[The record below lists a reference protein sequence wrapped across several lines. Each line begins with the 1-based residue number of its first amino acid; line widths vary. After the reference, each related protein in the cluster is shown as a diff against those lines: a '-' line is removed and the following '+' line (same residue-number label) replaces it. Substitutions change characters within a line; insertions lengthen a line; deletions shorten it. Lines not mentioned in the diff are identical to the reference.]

1 ILEKLKNVEKEMDQI
16 NQDMKQAQK
25 NLNELSKCC
34 GLCLCPF
41 NRWDRAYI
49 NYWRK
54 KQVKTPKESKQNIVS
69 SQPTVVHDG
78 QAPTGP
84 YIKRITNN
92 DREDEMEDN
101 LRQVGNHVEILKN
114 MALDFDDKIED
125 HIEKTANI
133 NDKVQLLLLN
143 DKMEFIE
150 VKCIC
155 DSRHLDLQ

>member
-41 NRWDRAYI
+41 NRW

-69 SQPTVVHDG
+69 SQPTVVRDG

-125 HIEKTANI
+125 HIEKTAKI
-133 NDKVQLLLLN
+133 NDKVQF
-143 DKMEFIE
+143 KY
-150 VKCIC
+150 
-155 DSRHLDLQ
+155 

>member
-41 NRWDRAYI
+41 NRWARAYI
-49 NYWRK
+49 LCMTISYIFEA
-54 KQVKTPKESKQNIVS
+54 VTLFSTPKESKQNIVS
-69 SQPTVVHDG
+69 SQPTVVCDG

-114 MALDFDDKIED
+114 MALDFGDKIED

-133 NDKVQLLLLN
+133 NDKVQTDHTIQKQN
-143 DKMEFIE
+143 KTN
-150 VKCIC
+150 
-155 DSRHLDLQ
+155 